1 MRQQVLNDAKSL
13 PNRGRSQSATT
24 CDSSYA
30 PTSAQYYSLLQST
43 TKYYFV
49 LQSPTPVLLC
59 TTSTTPRPPTSP
71 NTAPATQNDR
81 PKSDRN
87 FLKTAE
93 TSFIQCAAD
102 PRRIREWSDHEP
114 VSPQPVAQPRLLF
127 ALAMSILYWK
137 IQRFALRLSF
147 QISPNT
153 APATKSDLLLDD
165 SDSYYLTI
173 PITWLC
179 DVVRISEVSQPKL
192 PWTSLDYINLR

>member
-1 MRQQVLNDAKSL
+1 MTPSL
-13 PNRGRSQSATT
+13 YPTVAGRSLQRHATLLT
-24 CDSSYA
+24 HRLVHSTTPYYKVLRST
-30 PTSAQYYSLLQST
+30 TSCYKVLLQHYS
-43 TKYYFV
+43 V
-49 LQSPTPVLLC
+49 LQ
-59 TTSTTPRPPTSP
+59 STTPRPPTSL